1 MSLLSDT
8 GTGDS
13 FALPDRMP
21 GAPRST
27 GSANQPGHL
36 RHERHSITVFGG
48 IVTPAEG
55 SAQTISYMTGL
66 TPRAYPALSVAT
78 PHPLYANCGTQ
89 GRGHGLTIHRDQLI
103 CIRGTELYSMAIGGS
118 ATSGTPVLRGKLTDT
133 DKQFASFGDL
143 LFILPDRAVYDA
155 STGLL
160 TSIPADTGELTE
172 VSISG
177 SYLTAPG
184 ATLLTLGLRAGDC
197 IRLEIIDHLASATL
211 DGYYRL
217 TSVTETMLGVKGSFP
232 GTGTFTLRIRRVMPD
247 LEGICAM
254 GDRLFGFC
262 GQTIYATEAGN
273 PKNWY
278 ATRGLSEEEAPFSLT
293 TAGDSP
299 FTACTIWQGY
309 PLFFKE
315 DGIDRLCGRVGAAG
329 KLLSATAA
337 VLDQQSAPGIPAR
350 QRGCICELGGALFYA
365 SGDRLY
371 RYSGGYPVPISQ
383 ALPDGSVVLHMGTDG
398 QVLYASVRESDQ
410 MVWLYLYSPDRGWYR
425 LEQSAYTGILT
436 IPVELT
442 AEQGKVC
449 VLLGEDG
456 ALYPIRSGGR
466 ALSTSLSS
474 SAVSTTAMVE
484 WGDDLSLLPDG
495 GRLLAVHIRAIG
507 RGSSRMALSVSYD
520 GGGWTTLGKLSGT
533 GHEVLY
539 HVPVPPRPCHWF
551 RLRLTFSGQ
560 AIPGATDGVFRVSGL
575 WWDTERRVSF

>member
-27 GSANQPGHL
+27 GSSNQPGRL
-36 RHERHSITVFGG
+36 RHERHSITTFGG
-48 IVTPAEG
+48 LAAPEEG
-55 SAQTISYMTGL
+55 SAETIGHMTRL
-66 TPRAYPALSVAT
+66 SPRAYPALSTAV
-78 PHPLYANCGTQ
+78 PHPLYMNCGTQ
-89 GRGHGLTIHRDQLI
+89 GSAHGLTVHRDQLI
-103 CIRGTELYSMAIGGS
+103 CVRGTSLYSTPIGTT
-118 ATSGTPVLRGKLTDT
+118 AASGTPVLRGSLTDT

-155 STGLL
+155 SIGLL
-160 TSIPADTGELTE
+160 ASIPVDTGELTE

-232 GTGTFTLRIRRVMPD
+232 GTGTFTLRIRRAMPD

-273 PKNWY
+273 PMNWY
-278 ATRGLSEEEAPFSLT
+278 ATRGLSEEAAPFSLT

-299 FTACTIWQGY
+299 FTAATVWQGY

-337 VLDQQSAPGIPAR
+337 VLNEQSAPGIPAG

-371 RYSGGYPVPISQ
+371 RYSGGYPVPVSQ
-383 ALPDGSVVLHMGTDG
+383 ALPDGATILCLGSDG
-398 QVLYASVRESDQ
+398 QVLYATVRESDRT
-410 MVWLYLYSPDRGWYR
+410 VWLYLYSPDRGWYR
-425 LEQSAYTGILT
+425 QGLSYFTGILPR
-436 IPVELT
+436 PVELT
-442 AEQGKVC
+442 AGQGKVC
-449 VLLGEDG
+449 VLQDTSGS
-456 ALYPIRSGGR
+456 LYPIRSFGQD
-466 ALSTSLSS
+466 LSTDLSAAMIRTASL
-474 SAVSTTAMVE
+474 VE
-484 WGDDLSLLPDG
+484 FGDDLSLLPDG
-495 GRLLAVHIRAIG
+495 GRLLTIHIRARG
-507 RGSSRMALSVSYD
+507 REGSQMGVSVAYD
-520 GGGWTTLGKLSGT
+520 GGDWALLETLAGT
-533 GHEVLY
+533 GQEILY

-551 RLRLTFSGQ
+551 RLRLTFTGPVP
-560 AIPGATDGVFRVSGL
+560 PGAAEGAFRVSGL